1 MKSAAIQ
8 LSLILV
14 LSCWSWVYPLAAVQA
29 PAKQNELDVF
39 SDSKPM
45 IKLVRKEKRVAV
57 EFSENWQDFQEITNN
72 VRKKVQNSGSS
83 SSRGGGGWLTKMQGT
98 AGVFAILYGT
108 RSFPDMPLML
118 ETNGGLGVLLQQ
130 NNAPHNELRI
140 AAGPEHKTLNLQ
152 LVRPADD
159 FLFTFEQKANGTIH
173 CKLLDGT
180 EIVSIGAKDYESLVR
195 ENWQVINSSIAPVLR
210 QCGVEPPLNRYTKVV
225 WTQFLAMLRP
235 TDGIVQQEFEAV
247 VEQLDSTR
255 FSDRETASQE
265 LKQQYEKWQ
274 ALIQKAALDP
284 QRSIECR
291 SRLNKILE
299 ELSTEEQKQGQQV
312 VSALALEKDVSYLVW
327 LANRLQDEPDWKAD
341 QQHLFDQLE
350 RVTGQSYGSDVA
362 QWNEYRDPL
371 EPKSTV
377 VNDTS
382 VFTSTIDLASLEG
395 PVDLV
400 RQEINELLPL
410 AVEDGKLQMD
420 RNQWYE
426 FFDQKTPQQVMDE
439 LSGALEKYHLPSD
452 WIQPSGIYN
461 RDTVG
466 YPQILFDSLRLKFDE
481 QNEKEAVGPKQYVR
495 ISRRSL
501 NRDFNIQVAQAVL
514 RLHKPLPE
522 NQRELFVMNGRVVNG
537 IKVNDAKPQKEEF
550 FFLEVQEKTGAKRK
564 VSFKA
569 NKQGDLSLTIGFNE
583 AESLVRY
590 IQRVNPDG
598 SFRCVFQDLRGADI
612 FVASAASFE
621 DLISKNRQYYDEQWS
636 VILDSLGI
644 RFPR

>member
-1 MKSAAIQ
+1 MKIAAIQ

-235 TDGIVQQEFEAV
+235 TDGIVQEEFEAV
-247 VEQLDSTR
+247 VE
-255 FSDRETASQE
+255 A
-265 LKQQYEKWQ
+265 
-274 ALIQKAALDP
+274 
-284 QRSIECR
+284 
-291 SRLNKILE
+291 
-299 ELSTEEQKQGQQV
+299 
-312 VSALALEKDVSYLVW
+312 
-327 LANRLQDEPDWKAD
+327 
-341 QQHLFDQLE
+341 
-350 RVTGQSYGSDVA
+350 TGFH
-362 QWNEYRDPL
+362 
-371 EPKSTV
+371 
-377 VNDTS
+377 S
-382 VFTSTIDLASLEG
+382 VF
-395 PVDLV
+395 
-400 RQEINELLPL
+400 
-410 AVEDGKLQMD
+410 
-420 RNQWYE
+420 
-426 FFDQKTPQQVMDE
+426 
-439 LSGALEKYHLPSD
+439 
-452 WIQPSGIYN
+452 
-461 RDTVG
+461 
-466 YPQILFDSLRLKFDE
+466 
-481 QNEKEAVGPKQYVR
+481 
-495 ISRRSL
+495 
-501 NRDFNIQVAQAVL
+501 
-514 RLHKPLPE
+514 
-522 NQRELFVMNGRVVNG
+522 
-537 IKVNDAKPQKEEF
+537 
-550 FFLEVQEKTGAKRK
+550 
-564 VSFKA
+564 
-569 NKQGDLSLTIGFNE
+569 
-583 AESLVRY
+583 
-590 IQRVNPDG
+590 G
-598 SFRCVFQDLRGADI
+598 S
-612 FVASAASFE
+612 
-621 DLISKNRQYYDEQWS
+621 
-636 VILDSLGI
+636 
-644 RFPR
+644 